1 MVRRICCT
9 LIALLGSNA
18 CFSSE
23 MHDLT
28 KVHGS
33 VFDFLNRH
41 FPVNEQRHSVKITV
55 NNFDS
60 RLKLSQCDNALTHNL
75 LSRDPNGGQL
85 TVQTQCEGSQPWS
98 IYVPAEVIIEEM
110 VVVAKTDL
118 LRGVK
123 LHASHLE
130 LQPRKASSRGQNG
143 ATNIMALVGKQ
154 LKRSLRKGEKIRLSS
169 LTNPTAIKRGD
180 FVSVIAS
187 SGSITVVT
195 RGTAMSA
202 GRVGEQIKV
211 RNNKTER
218 VIKGEIT
225 APGKVKVIL

>member
-1 MVRRICCT
+1 MVRRICCAFV
-9 LIALLGSNA
+9 ILLSSNTCFGSE
-18 CFSSE
+18 S
-23 MHDLT
+23 HDLT
-28 KVHGS
+28 KVQSS
-33 VFDFLNRH
+33 VFDFLSRH
-41 FPVNEQRHSVKITV
+41 FPVNERRHSVKITV
-55 NNFDS
+55 DNFDS
-60 RLKLSQCDNALTHNL
+60 RLKLSACDNALTHKL
-75 LSRDPNGGQL
+75 LSRNTNGGQL
-85 TVQTQCEGSQPWS
+85 TVQTQCQDTQPWS

-118 LRGVK
+118 LRGIK
-123 LHASHLE
+123 LNHAHLE
-130 LQPRKASSRGQNG
+130 LQPRKVSSRGQNG
-143 ATNIMALVGKQ
+143 ATNIELLIGKQ
-154 LKRSLRKGEKIRLSS
+154 LKRSLRKGEKVRLSS
-169 LTNPTAIKRGD
+169 LINPTAIKRGD
-180 FVSVIAS
+180 FVSVVAS